1 MFITLDIETIAGTDV
16 PEDLLKVDSRL
27 KDPDKIAKAK
37 EEARQKTSFDGAFG
51 EIVSIAW
58 AVDGGDI
65 SSSTREYAGE
75 EKLLRAAVREIDED
89 VRGARDYSSAHD
101 YAIKWVGH
109 NIEFDLGFIFKRCVV
124 HGISLPSYFPWPIKP
139 WDRFI
144 NDTGYMWGGAKEFV
158 KLDTLA
164 YALLGE
170 RKTNSGADVAGMW
183 ERGECDKIA
192 EYNRDDV
199 RLTREIHKKL
209 IGVRN
214 G

>member
-1 MFITLDIETIAGTDV
+1 MYITIDIETIAGTDV

-27 KDPDKIAKAK
+27 KDPAKIEKAK
-37 EEARQKTSFDGAFG
+37 EDARQKTVFDGAFG

-58 AVDGGDI
+58 AVDGGKID
-65 SSSTREYAGE
+65 SATRGRESE
-75 EKLLRAAVREIDED
+75 DLTIVRALNGIDEK
-89 VRGARDYSSAHD
+89 VQEARDYSSAHD
-101 YAIKWVGH
+101 YAITWVGH
-109 NIEFDLGFIFKRCVV
+109 NVEFDLGFIFKRCVV
-124 HGISLPSYFPWPIKP
+124 HGITLPSYFPWPIKP

-144 NDTGYMWGGAKEFV
+144 NDTQYMWGGRDFT

-170 RKTNSGADVAGMW
+170 RKTTTGADVAGMW
-183 ERGECDKIA
+183 ERGEYAEIA

-199 RLTREIHKKL
+199 RKTREIHKKL